1 MKHKCDSCFYK
12 GEYQALPFRPFGVC
26 LKETDLI
33 KAEEAFNAK
42 ECPYKIK
49 EKGHIKPTVYAM
61 SPDKLDDFVHNKA
74 SVGDILMSYDAVRN
88 RRLIYLCN
96 EKNIG
101 KDIYPVWMAFDEE
114 ELLRNQLR
122 NMTLEEKV
130 DFLLD
135 KYIEN
140 EISKR

>member
-1 MKHKCDSCFYK
+1 MGNGC
-12 GEYQALPFRPFGVC
+12 A
-26 LKETDLI
+26 
-33 KAEEAFNAK
+33 
-42 ECPYKIK
+42 
-49 EKGHIKPTVYAM
+49 YAM
-61 SPDKLDDFVHNKA
+61 SPSKLDDFVHNKA
-74 SVGDILMSYDAVRN
+74 SVGDILISYDAVHN
-88 RRLIYLCN
+88 RRLIYFCN

-101 KDIYPVWMAFDEE
+101 KDIHPFWISFDEK

-140 EISKR
+140 EILNKR